1 MYVFKQ
7 KILSACHKLNVRSHE
22 MLIFKQENPSKLVHL
37 SFSFEIRNVIK
48 YLFTTYLAINK
59 VCMVL

>member
-1 MYVFKQ
+1 MFKQ

-22 MLIFKQENPSKLVHL
+22 MLIFEQETPSKLVHL

-48 YLFTTYLAINK
+48 YLFTTYLVINK
-59 VCMVL
+59 VCIVL

>member
-1 MYVFKQ
+1 MFKQ
-7 KILSACHKLNVRSHE
+7 EKILSACHKLNVRSHE
-22 MLIFKQENPSKLVHL
+22 MLIFKQETPSKLVHL

-59 VCMVL
+59 VCIVL